1 MALGVSQDFSWT
13 VRGCEVISFF
23 VCLVYVSNAALN
35 MVSKLVEVV
44 VEDRTDMW
52 SVEESVKLVSG

>member
-1 MALGVSQDFSWT
+1 M
-13 VRGCEVISFF
+13 ISFF
-23 VCLVYVSNAALN
+23 VCLVYVSNAVLN